1 MFERLQKAKEAL
13 ASDNRGLSEA
23 TTVVLL
29 IVVGV
34 AAAGAVSG
42 AIGGYTSGI
51 APTPGADVTVDQ
63 QDGNLSITVNSVDDG
78 LDKIEMG
85 GDYDNSSVGPEFVDG
100 ESGIE
105 VSDPKVGDVYTFG
118 NTKADTKAIDS
129 GTTVTIIAVGE
140 EGGEKTIETVEI
152 A

>member
-63 QDGNLSITVNSVDDG
+63 QDNTLSITVNSVDDG
-78 LDKIEMG
+78 LDKIEVG
-85 GDYDNSSVGPEFVDG
+85 GDNSGAEFDNGSNETTGVQ
-100 ESGIE
+100 
-105 VSDPKVGDVYTFG
+105 VGDVYTYG
-118 NTKADTKAIDS
+118 NASDS
-129 GTTVTIIAVGE
+129 GDAGLTTGDTITIIAVGE
-140 EGGEKTIETVEI
+140 EGGEKTIETVEV

>member
-51 APTPGADVTVDQ
+51 GPTPGADVTVDQ
-63 QDGNLSITVNSVDDG
+63 QDNNLSITVNSVDDG
-78 LDKIEMG
+78 LDQIKIG
-85 GDYDNSSVGPEFVDG
+85 GDNGDAAFSTHDDDDNTIPSPQ
-100 ESGIE
+100 
-105 VSDPKVGDVYTFG
+105 VGDVYTYG
-118 NTKADTKAIDS
+118 DTDDDVDGLETGDTI
-129 GTTVTIIAVGE
+129 TIIAVGE

>member
-51 APTPGADVTVDQ
+51 APTPGADITVDQ

-78 LDKIEMG
+78 LDEIKMG
-85 GDYDNSSVGPEFVDG
+85 GDYDDSSANFVGD
-100 ESGIE
+100 ESGSN
-105 VSDPKVGDVYTFG
+105 VSDPEVGDVYTFG
-118 NTKADTKAIDS
+118 NTKPDTKAIDS

-140 EGGEKTIETVEI
+140 EGGEKTIETVEV

>member
-63 QDGNLSITVNSVDDG
+63 QDNTLSITVNSVDDG
-78 LDKIEMG
+78 LDKIKVG
-85 GDYDNSSVGPEFVDG
+85 GDNSGAEFDNGGNETTGVQ
-100 ESGIE
+100 
-105 VSDPKVGDVYTFG
+105 VGDVYTYE
-118 NTKADTKAIDS
+118 NASDS
-129 GTTVTIIAVGE
+129 GDAGLTTGDTITIIAVGE
-140 EGGEKTIETVEI
+140 EGGEKTIETIEV